1 MQNFNKSLVIPCKEE
16 GENFITIL
24 KRFEEN
30 IKEDTEVIV
39 ILDSKEDSTFDFIKN
54 SNTKARIEINNSQGV
69 ASAIN
74 HGIKVSNGKYIC
86 IAMGDGSDDPSQV
99 EELLML
105 VERGLSIAVAS
116 RYSRGGQFIGSKN
129 LKYLLSKYSGR
140 FLNLFF
146 SLNTKDPTNMFKA
159 YSKEFLEHVGIESDN
174 GFTLGL
180 EMIVKAKLNGY
191 KIGEIPTIWIDR
203 NFGESKFKFKKFLPS
218 YIYWAGRLITRK
230 KWRQY

>member
-1 MQNFNKSLVIPCKEE
+1 MQNINKSLVIPCKEE
-16 GENFITIL
+16 GENFIIIL

-30 IKEDTEVIV
+30 IKEDTEIIV
-39 ILDSKEDSTFDFIKN
+39 ILDSKEDSTFEFIKN
-54 SNTKARIEINNSQGV
+54 SDTKARIEINNSQGV

-74 HGIKVSNGKYIC
+74 HGIEVANGKYIC

-116 RYSRGGQFIGSKN
+116 RYSRGGQFIGNKN

-180 EMIVKAKLNGY
+180 EMIIKAKLNGF

-218 YIYWAGRLITRK
+218 YIYWAGKLITRK
-230 KWRQY
+230 I

>member
-39 ILDSKEDSTFDFIKN
+39 ILDSKEDSTFEFIKN
-54 SNTKARIEINNSQGV
+54 SDTKARIEINNSQGV

-86 IAMGDGSDDPSQV
+86 IAMGDGSDDPTQV

-116 RYSRGGQFIGSKN
+116 RYSRGGQFIGNKN
-129 LKYLLSKYSGR
+129 LKYLLSKYSGK

-146 SLNTKDPTNMFKA
+146 SLNT
-159 YSKEFLEHVGIESDN
+159 
-174 GFTLGL
+174 
-180 EMIVKAKLNGY
+180 
-191 KIGEIPTIWIDR
+191 
-203 NFGESKFKFKKFLPS
+203 
-218 YIYWAGRLITRK
+218 
-230 KWRQY
+230 

>member
-1 MQNFNKSLVIPCKEE
+1 MQSFNKSLIIPCKEE
-16 GENFITIL
+16 GENFLTIL

-30 IKEDTEVIV
+30 IKDDTEVII
-39 ILDSKEDSTFDFIKN
+39 ILDSEEDSTYQFIQK
-54 SNTKARIEINNSQGV
+54 SNTKARIEINQNEGV

-74 HGIKVSNGKYIC
+74 HGIQVANGKYIC
-86 IAMGDGSDDPSQV
+86 VAMGDGSDDPTQV

-116 RYSRGGQFIGSKN
+116 RYSRGGQFIGNKN
-129 LKYLLSKYSGR
+129 LKYLLSKYSGK

-146 SLNTKDPTNMFKA
+146 LLNTKDPTNMFKA
-159 YSKEFLEHVGIESDN
+159 YNKEFLERVGIESDN

-180 EMIVKAKLNGY
+180 EMIVKAKLNNY
-191 KIGEIPTIWIDR
+191 KVGEIPTIWIDR

-218 YIYWAGRLITRK
+218 YIYWVGRLITRK
-230 KWRQY
+230 K

>member
-1 MQNFNKSLVIPCKEE
+1 MQNINKSLVIPCKEE
-16 GENFITIL
+16 GENFIIIL

-30 IKEDTEVIV
+30 IKEDTEIIV
-39 ILDSKEDSTFDFIKN
+39 ILDSKEDSTFEFIKN
-54 SNTKARIEINNSQGV
+54 SDTKARIEINNSQGV

-74 HGIKVSNGKYIC
+74 HGIEVANGKYIC

-116 RYSRGGQFIGSKN
+116 RYSRGGQFIGNKN

-180 EMIVKAKLNGY
+180 EMIIKAKLNGF
-191 KIGEIPTIWIDR
+191 KVGEIPTIWIDR

-218 YIYWAGRLITRK
+218 YIYWAGKLITRK
-230 KWRQY
+230 IWRQY

>member
-1 MQNFNKSLVIPCKEE
+1 MQSFNKSLIIPCKEE
-16 GENFITIL
+16 GENFLTIL

-30 IKEDTEVIV
+30 IKDDTEVIV
-39 ILDSKEDSTFDFIKN
+39 ILDSEEDSTYEFIKK
-54 SNTKARIEINNSQGV
+54 SKTEARIEINQNEGV

-74 HGIKVSNGKYIC
+74 HGIQVANGKYIC
-86 IAMGDGSDDPSQV
+86 IAMGDGSDDPTQV

-116 RYSRGGQFIGSKN
+116 RYSRGGQFIGNKN
-129 LKYLLSKYSGR
+129 LKYLLSKYSGK

-159 YSKEFLEHVGIESDN
+159 YNKEFLDRVGIESDN

-180 EMIVKAKLNGY
+180 EMIVKAKLNNY
-191 KIGEIPTIWIDR
+191 KVGEIPTIWIDR

-230 KWRQY
+230 K

>member
-1 MQNFNKSLVIPCKEE
+1 MQSFNKSLVIPCKEE
-16 GENFITIL
+16 GENFLTIL

-30 IKEDTEVIV
+30 IKDDTEVIV
-39 ILDSKEDSTFDFIKN
+39 ILDSEEDSTYQFIQK
-54 SNTKARIEINNSQGV
+54 SKTKARIEINQNEGV

-74 HGIKVSNGKYIC
+74 HGIQVANGKYIC
-86 IAMGDGSDDPSQV
+86 IAMGDGSDDPTQV

-116 RYSRGGQFIGSKN
+116 RYSRGGQFIGNKN
-129 LKYLLSKYSGR
+129 LKYLLSKYSGK

-159 YSKEFLEHVGIESDN
+159 YNKEFLERVGIESDN

-180 EMIVKAKLNGY
+180 EMIVKAKLNNY
-191 KIGEIPTIWIDR
+191 KVGEIPTIWIDR

-218 YIYWAGRLITRK
+218 YIYWVGRLITRK
-230 KWRQY
+230 K